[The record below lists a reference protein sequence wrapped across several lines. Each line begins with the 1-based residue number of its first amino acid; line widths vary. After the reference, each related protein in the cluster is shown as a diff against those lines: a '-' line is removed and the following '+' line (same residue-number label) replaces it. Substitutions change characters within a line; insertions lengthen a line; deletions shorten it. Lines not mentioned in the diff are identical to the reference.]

1 MGTAKY
7 IWYRRS
13 YLFWRKTMNNGDS
26 CKTIEDVWAWR
37 KKAYGEI
44 ENLPEAERIKRI
56 SSIGRKYSEKLH
68 LRRCAKEVV
77 T

>member
-1 MGTAKY
+1 
-7 IWYRRS
+7 
-13 YLFWRKTMNNGDS
+13 MNNRDS
-26 CKTIEDVWAWR
+26 YKTIEDVWAWR

-56 SSIGRKYSEKLH
+56 SNIGRKYSEKLN
-68 LRRCAKEVV
+68 LRRYEKELASK